1 MTAREAAEA
10 AEADIARKQ
19 RRVQREKEIKQR
31 YEVELAALNAEN
43 PEPLTPKLLCHALSP
58 LVLGSQQNCLFGFFL
73 HLHLFQIALRPLLHP
88 FLRGKILI
96 NYVNPVVSKTQL
108 EKLSPSSVAKLKME
122 RKSTEETSNSQVQI
136 SERTATSGFLS
147 LRVQYH

>member
-58 LVLGSQQNCLFGFFL
+58 LVLGSQQKLPIRLFSSPPP
-73 HLHLFQIALRPLLHP
+73 ISDRSPPAASTSLRA
-88 FLRGKILI
+88 KILI
-96 NYVNPVVSKTQL
+96 NYVNPVVSKSQL
-108 EKLSPSSVAKLKME
+108 EKLGPSSVAKLKRE
-122 RKSTEETSNSQVQI
+122 KKHRKTSNSQVQI
-136 SERTATSGFLS
+136 SERTATSGFLC